1 MTNLENRL
9 SDAYN
14 KMTIEKKYQLL
25 NQIEVKNLG
34 VNDKVDI
41 DFMESLLNIVLE
53 GTTWMAKLF
62 KII

>member
-1 MTNLENRL
+1 MTNLESRL

-14 KMTIEKKYQLL
+14 KMTIEEKYQLL
-25 NQIEVKNLG
+25 NQMEVKNLG

>member
-14 KMTIEKKYQLL
+14 KMTIEEKYQLL
-25 NQIEVKNLG
+25 NQMEVKNLG
-34 VNDKVDI
+34 TNDKVDI